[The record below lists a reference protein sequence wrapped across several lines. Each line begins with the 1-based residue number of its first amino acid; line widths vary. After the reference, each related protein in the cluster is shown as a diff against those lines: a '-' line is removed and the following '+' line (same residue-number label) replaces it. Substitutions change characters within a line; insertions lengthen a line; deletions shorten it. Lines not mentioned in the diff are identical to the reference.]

1 MENREGICYNG
12 VNFNYR
18 GENMELGE
26 KILQAR
32 LEAGLS
38 QRQLCGD
45 AITRNMLSQIEHGT
59 ARPSMKT
66 LAYLAER
73 LGKPISYFLE
83 DAVDTAALE
92 DLSKLRQ
99 AEEALQQGRHRLA
112 AELLE
117 TVNGEALRRQKLLLQ
132 SRIPGADPEAI
143 CDRLPSLD
151 DELYLRAD
159 AAFRQGKWSRC
170 LHLLE
175 AMEERTPQW
184 YQLRGR
190 LCIQEKDFARAA
202 EYLLQAEQ
210 DETVYRLLEQCY
222 RELED
227 YKQAY
232 FYACKLK
239 K

>member
-1 MENREGICYNG
+1 MGKKLCYNR

-18 GENMELGE
+18 GDRMELGK

-59 ARPSMKT
+59 AKPSMKT
-66 LAYLAER
+66 LSYLAER
-73 LGKPISYFLE
+73 LGKPISFFLE
-83 DAVDTAALE
+83 DGQDTQTLT
-92 DLSKLRQ
+92 DLTKLRQ
-99 AEEALQQGRHRLA
+99 AEDALTQGRHRLA
-112 AELLE
+112 AQLLDE
-117 TVNGEALRRQKLLLQ
+117 VRGTEFLRRKLLLLAK
-132 SRIPGADPEAI
+132 IPGANVEEI
-143 CDRLPSLD
+143 CVQLPDLD
-151 DELYLRAD
+151 AELHLRAQ
-159 AAFRQGKWSRC
+159 AAFSEGKWSRC

-175 AMEERTPQW
+175 AMESRPGYW
-184 YQLRGR
+184 YLLRGR
-190 LCIQEKDFARAA
+190 LSMEQKEYARAV
-202 EYLLQAEQ
+202 EFLVQAEQ
-210 DETVYRLLEQCY
+210 NIEIYGLLEQCY

-232 FYACKLK
+232 FYAVKQK

>member
-1 MENREGICYNG
+1 
-12 VNFNYR
+12 
-18 GENMELGE
+18 MELGE

-32 LEAGLS
+32 TVAGLS

-45 AITRNMLSQIEHGT
+45 MITRNMLSQIEHGT
-59 ARPSMKT
+59 AQPSMKT
-66 LAYLAER
+66 LAYLAEK

-83 DAVDTAALE
+83 DAQDSAALE
-92 DLSKLRQ
+92 DLAKLRQ
-99 AEEALQQGRHRLA
+99 AEAALEEGRHRLA

-117 TVNGEALRRQKLLLQ
+117 GVEAEALIRQKLLLQ
-132 SRIPGADPEAI
+132 SRLPGADPEAI
-143 CDRLPSLD
+143 CARLPSLD
-151 DELYLRAD
+151 EELYLRAE
-159 AAFRQGKWSRC
+159 AAFAQGNGEKC

-175 AMEERTPQW
+175 AMEEHPPRW
-184 YQLRGR
+184 HLLRGK
-190 LCIQEKDFARAA
+190 LCVGEQEYARAV

-210 DETVYRLLEQCY
+210 CTEVYALLEQCC

-232 FYACKLK
+232 FYAVKQK

>member
-1 MENREGICYNG
+1 MEKRKKLCYNR

-18 GENMELGE
+18 GETMELGE

-59 ARPSMKT
+59 AKPSMKT
-66 LAYLAER
+66 LSYLAER
-73 LGKPISYFLE
+73 LGKPISFFLE
-83 DAVDTAALE
+83 DGQDTQALT
-92 DLSKLRQ
+92 DLAKLRQ
-99 AEEALQQGRHRLA
+99 AEEALTQGRHRLA
-112 AELLE
+112 AQLLDE
-117 TVNGEALRRQKLLLQ
+117 VRGEAFRRRKLLLQ
-132 SRIPGADPEAI
+132 GKLPGADLKTI
-143 CDRLPSLD
+143 CAQLPNLD
-151 DELYLRAD
+151 EELYLRAQ
-159 AAFRQGKWSRC
+159 AAFSEGKWSRC

-175 AMEERTPQW
+175 AMESRPGYW
-184 YQLRGR
+184 YLLRGR
-190 LCIQEKDFARAA
+190 LSMKQKDYPQAA
-202 EYLLQAEQ
+202 KYLLQTEQ
-210 DETVYRLLEQCY
+210 DAQVYELLEQCY

-232 FYACKLK
+232 FYAVKQK